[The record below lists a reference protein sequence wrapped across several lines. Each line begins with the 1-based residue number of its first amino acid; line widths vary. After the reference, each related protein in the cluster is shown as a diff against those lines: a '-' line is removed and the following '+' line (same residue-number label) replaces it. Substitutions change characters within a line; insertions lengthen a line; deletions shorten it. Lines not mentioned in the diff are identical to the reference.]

1 MKSIKTIEVVSAH
14 AEGEVGDVIVK
25 GVDPP
30 PGETIWEQS
39 RWVAKDKVLRN
50 FILNEPRGGVF
61 RHVNLLVPPKDPK
74 AAAALGSFGGTIRF
88 TCLKTPPLGSF
99 SIKLRKTLSFAIH
112 LLCSHIVSPG
122 GGSTPFT
129 ITSPT
134 SPSACADTT

>member
-1 MKSIKTIEVVSAH
+1 M
-14 AEGEVGDVIVK
+14 
-25 GVDPP
+25 
-30 PGETIWEQS
+30 
-39 RWVAKDKVLRN
+39 
-50 FILNEPRGGVF
+50 GGVSSGSIIM
-61 RHVNLLVPPKDPK
+61 K
-74 AAAALGSFGGTIRF
+74 AAAALGSFGGTNRF

-134 SPSACADTT
+134 SPSACADTTSIVLMLFIKIS